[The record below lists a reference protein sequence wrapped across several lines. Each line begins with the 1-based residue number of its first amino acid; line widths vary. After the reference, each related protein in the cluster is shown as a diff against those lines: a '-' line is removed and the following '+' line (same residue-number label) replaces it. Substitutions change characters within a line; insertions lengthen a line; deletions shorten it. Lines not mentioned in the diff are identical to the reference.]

1 MKDIIKVFV
10 VLFIAVFAVPLLWL
24 LIKEIW
30 WLIVPLFVGVN
41 VWAVVFV
48 VAIIAIIV
56 MLVN

>member
-10 VLFIAVFAVPLLWL
+10 ILFIAVFAVPLLWL

>member
-10 VLFIAVFAVPLLWL
+10 ILFVAVFAVPLLWL